1 MPNRF
6 MTIIVTASTLLTLSS
21 PALAQNAPRQAAP
34 AASAKAPLDPHDLNG
49 IWSRNNQGWGG
60 GGTCRECGDRG
71 FGNDVPPM
79 TPEGEK
85 LFNSYKPSYGRELG
99 SAAAA
104 KNTQEHIGRR
114 RAVPPAQGTDIV
126 NECNPSGI
134 PRILLYPDPVD
145 FLQTKDRIV
154 QFFQWTSQWR
164 TIWMDGRK
172 LPEEPDFRRWNG
184 YSVGHWEGDTLV
196 VDSYG
201 FDGRSWVDHFGYPHS
216 DDMRLQERYRRIDHD
231 TLELHMTLTD
241 PKIYTKPWV
250 SDPKRFKLLPKE
262 IISYDGWYGILEEI
276 CAPIDAVDNFKKR
289 VMDPAGGVTHK

>member
-1 MPNRF
+1 L
-6 MTIIVTASTLLTLSS
+6 IEKESIVALVAILLFSSTAL
-21 PALAQNAPRQAAP
+21 PQGRGQRGGGQRGAAQES
-34 AASAKAPLDPHDLNG
+34 ASATAALPFSPRDLSG
-49 IWSRNNQGWGG
+49 IWLGRNRVLAVSEDPPPRTPWG
-60 GGTCRECGDRG
+60 DA
-71 FGNDVPPM
+71 
-79 TPEGEK
+79 K
-85 LFNSYKPSYGRELG
+85 FNSYKPSYGRELG

-104 KNTQEHIGRR
+104 RHTQEHIGRR

-154 QFFQWTSQWR
+154 QFFQGTSQWR
-164 TIWMDGRK
+164 TIWMDGRS
-172 LPEEPDFRRWNG
+172 LPKEPDFRRWNG

-231 TLELHMTLTD
+231 TLELNMTITD

-262 IISYDGWYGILEEI
+262 IISYDGWY
-276 CAPIDAVDNFKKR
+276 
-289 VMDPAGGVTHK
+289 